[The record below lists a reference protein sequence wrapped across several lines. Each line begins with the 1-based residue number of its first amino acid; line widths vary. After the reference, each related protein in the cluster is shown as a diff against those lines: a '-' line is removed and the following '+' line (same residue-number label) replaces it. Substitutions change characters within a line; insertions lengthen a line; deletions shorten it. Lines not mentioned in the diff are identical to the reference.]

1 MTTHADGGG
10 NAVGEERPRG
20 LPRLATLLA
29 PLLLTGCLA
38 AGPVSL
44 VGINRQLEP
53 LGANRDPSL
62 SGNWLALISGSGG
75 RERVVLVD
83 LQRQRPVPV
92 PGLNRPDA
100 QPIHVSVDSR
110 GERLA
115 LVRQLEGRTE
125 LVIYRRSLQGLQP
138 LPIVPPGVP
147 RQVHLRPDG
156 RELAV
161 QVSRQGL
168 WQIDLIQVP

>member
-1 MTTHADGGG
+1 MNQVGGRK
-10 NAVGEERPRG
+10 AVGKERQTVR
-20 LPRLATLLA
+20 PRLAALLA
-29 PLLLTGCLA
+29 PMLLTGCLA
-38 AGPVSL
+38 AGPVPL
-44 VGINRQLEP
+44 VGMNRQLEQ
-53 LGANRDPSL
+53 LGSNRDPSL
-62 SGNWLALISGSGG
+62 SGNWLALINGSGG

-125 LVIYRRSLQGLQP
+125 LVIYRRSLQALQLLP
-138 LPIVPPGVP
+138 LVPPGVP

-156 RELAV
+156 QELAV

-168 WQIDLIQVP
+168 WQIDLMQVP